1 MNPLNN
7 ICEVCKSHDV
17 STVLNLGKH
26 PMCDDLLQIGSRETC
41 EEFEIEISLCKEC
54 MTAHQVHPV
63 PKRRLFPTSYHYRS
77 GMTQDV
83 LSGMRGLVG
92 ELKAQYGDLKG
103 KVIVDVGCNDGSLL
117 KFFAAEGA
125 TVCGIEPTA
134 ASFDARQAGI
144 PVINDFLD
152 SGTARKL
159 VSEHGFPDFVT
170 FTNVF
175 AHIENMDELLDS
187 VAILLGKDGRLVV
200 ENHYLGAVL
209 DRYQFDTFYHEHPRT
224 YSLTSFVAIARR
236 LGRNIESYAF
246 PSRYGGNI
254 RVVIGPGEARGKPT
268 GEVLAV
274 EQGYFERFREMREVI
289 QRWVGSRETILQS
302 VRGSDGK
309 IYAKAFPGRAAIMI
323 KLLGLTEA
331 DVAAVFEKPGSMK
344 IGHYVPGTKIPIL
357 SDDELLATVPEPRRI
372 LNLAWH
378 IRGEIQSYLAG
389 LDANIHCVDI
399 FSSTDFGPA
408 R

>member
-1 MNPLNN
+1 MNSKNDT
-7 ICEVCKSHDV
+7 CEVCRSPGV
-17 STVLNLGKH
+17 RTVLNLGKH
-26 PMCDDLLQIGSRETC
+26 PMCDDLLQIGSNEKC
-41 EEFEIEISLCKEC
+41 EEFEIEIALCKEC

-92 ELKAQYGDLKG
+92 ELKAEYGDLKG
-103 KVIVDVGCNDGSLL
+103 KFVVDVGCNDGSLL
-117 KFFAAEGA
+117 KFFATEGA
-125 TVCGIEPTA
+125 RVCGIEPTA
-134 ASFDARQAGI
+134 AALDARRSGI
-144 PVINDFLD
+144 QVINDFLD
-152 SGTARKL
+152 TATAKKL
-159 VSEHGFPDFVT
+159 VSEYGSPDFVT

-175 AHIENMDELLDS
+175 AHIENMHELLDS
-187 VAILLGKDGRLVV
+187 VAILLGKHGRLVV

-224 YSLTSFVAIARR
+224 YSLTSFRAIARR
-236 LGRNIESYAF
+236 LDRNIESYAF

-254 RVVIGPGEARGKPT
+254 RVVIGPGQARGEPIDKII
-268 GEVLAV
+268 AV
-274 EQGYFERFREMREVI
+274 EQGYVERFGEMRKVI
-289 QRWVGSRETILQS
+289 RQWTDSREAILQS
-302 VRGSDGK
+302 VRGRDGK

-323 KLLGLTEA
+323 KMLGLTEA

-357 SDDELLATVPEPRRI
+357 SDDDLLRSIPTPRRI

-378 IRGEIQSYLAG
+378 IRGEIHSYLAG
-389 LDANIHCVDI
+389 IDSSIHCVDI
-399 FSSTDFGPA
+399 FSPADFGPSE
-408 R
+408 